1 MGATLSLKKSAGTN
15 GHLNGNSGFQSLDS
29 LPDEQL
35 VEMYRTGDQKA
46 FDALI
51 RRYERPIYNLAYRL
65 ARNHDDA
72 QEIVGEAYLR
82 ICLNLHLIQHAV
94 TLRAWM
100 NRIVA
105 NIYINMRRRLKR
117 TRAESLEALEEKA
130 GDAVFRSVDA
140 LPEQPEAHAEASE
153 RKSIVD
159 QAIRALPEY
168 QRPIVAQFYQEGRS
182 YEEIADTMHIPTW

>member
-1 MGATLSLKKSAGTN
+1 MGATLCHKPASSTTTGSSARSIAANTAN
-15 GHLNGNSGFQSLDS
+15 GSTHEPVLQSLDS
-29 LPDEQL
+29 MSDEQL
-35 VEMYRTGDQKA
+35 VDMYRTGDQKA

-105 NIYINMRRRLKR
+105 NIYINMRRRVKR
-117 TRAESLEALEEKA
+117 TRAESLDALEEKA
-130 GDAVFRSVDA
+130 GDA
-140 LPEQPEAHAEASE
+140 
-153 RKSIVD
+153 
-159 QAIRALPEY
+159 
-168 QRPIVAQFYQEGRS
+168 
-182 YEEIADTMHIPTW
+182 